1 MSGINKIKKIVR
13 ESNSLT
19 KLAEEIIERDVEK
32 RAVSAPLPV
41 MAIKRIRLAKRT
53 SDAIN
58 NLISDQRGATI
69 VKDSKKIIKKT
80 DGLLKTKVKNDIKRK
95 ASKINIGVTNEI
107 RN

>member
-19 KLAEEIIERDVEK
+19 KLAEEIIERDIEK
-32 RAVSAPLPV
+32 RAVSALLPV
-41 MAIKRIRLAKRT
+41 IAIKRIKLAKRT
-53 SDAIN
+53 SDAIS

-69 VKDSKKIIKKT
+69 VKDPKKIIKKT
-80 DGLLKTKVKNDIKRK
+80 DGLFKAKVKNDIKRK